1 MPIGGAKTANT
12 LQQIA
17 APTVVP
23 ERRRR
28 AQSTAPAKPKVDP
41 EVVKQRSKELQQE
54 VVDVAAG
61 SPEARQLFQ
70 NLPDRIA
77 EIHPKLKD
85 QEKFV
90 SDLCKTVWFKRQGEV
105 TSQHTEELTMD
116 GFLQF

>member
-1 MPIGGAKTANT
+1 MKN
-12 LQQIA
+12 QV
-17 APTVVP
+17 PTVTAPIIAP
-23 ERRRR
+23 ERRKR

-61 SPEARQLFQ
+61 SPEARELFD

-77 EIHPKLKD
+77 EIHLKVKD

-90 SDLCKTVWFKRQGEV
+90 SDLCKAVWFKQQGDF
-105 TSQHTEELTMD
+105 TS
-116 GFLQF
+116 